1 MKFWQWV
8 LLALVIVG
16 VGSVVRPAAG
26 MAANWDRTASA
37 FTGGGD
43 AWLMG
48 DPDGGNGKV
57 GQGPSHGYG
66 SHPVAL
72 SGPIAGRHSPLWGR
86 TTWIHLLWND
96 FLAIHR

>member
-48 DPDGGNGKV
+48 DGRRKWKSGTRPITWLRKPSSRSLWTHCGKAFAAV
-57 GQGPSHGYG
+57 GQNHVDPSA
-66 SHPVAL
+66 VE
-72 SGPIAGRHSPLWGR
+72 
-86 TTWIHLLWND
+86 
-96 FLAIHR
+96 